1 MTFYSKLT
9 KELKRQFKTS
19 DIPIPDTRAKCVA
32 VAQRVWEGL
41 YGPEGNKGSR
51 GSEGKEG
58 SGLSTKSKY
67 PRTDS
72 KRDRQDRYHLS
83 HRHRDDRT
91 KEKPKTTPE
100 GEQPTCFK
108 CHKPGHYANN
118 CPDQQKPDK
127 KAKVQSVKKDP
138 SQSIA
143 SSRSS
148 SPSGSEATSLKTP
161 RSLSSDLDSSDSLN

>member
-32 VAQRVWEGL
+32 VAQRVQEGL
-41 YGPEGNKGSR
+41 YRPKGNKGSR

-58 SGLSTKSKY
+58 SGLSTKSNY
-67 PRTDS
+67 PCTNS

-83 HRHRDDRT
+83 HCYRDDQT
-91 KEKPKTTPE
+91 KEKPKTTPK

-108 CHKPGHYANN
+108 CYKPGHYANN
-118 CPDQQKPDK
+118 C
-127 KAKVQSVKKDP
+127 
-138 SQSIA
+138 
-143 SSRSS
+143 
-148 SPSGSEATSLKTP
+148 
-161 RSLSSDLDSSDSLN
+161 LD